1 MATRITRVAGR
12 HGGFL
17 SDSAGIQPHQID
29 LVYASVAAFLTAKSA
44 GGNNSASAEDGDA
57 FYHTGVDAL
66 VVYDGAE
73 ARWKRFG
80 DRRYMYT
87 KFRGPAMGNTLAG
100 AAAAGATGS
109 LNCLSVEGEQH
120 EYHIKGAGQ
129 TITVPV
135 SVAAGLD
142 VSLDATDDEGLEIV
156 FGGEGGA
163 SEGYSK
169 LAFVVGTDAFF
180 AKLKFSIADVSDTD
194 DCAFF
199 FRALEAHEANFDD
212 YDTLVSLNVISGDI
226 KIETIVNDAAT
237 TTTDTTDN
245 WADTET
251 HTLEIYVSADG
262 VVTYKI
268 DGAAPTATAALTL
281 ADADTVVPG
290 LFLLHA
296 ASSTAG
302 VVLKEF
308 ECGRQL

>member
-1 MATRITRVAGR
+1 
-12 HGGFL
+12 
-17 SDSAGIQPHQID
+17 
-29 LVYASVAAFLTAKSA
+29 LVYASVAAFLAAKSA
-44 GGNNSASAEDGDA
+44 SGNNSASAEDGDA

-66 VVYDGAE
+66 VVYDSAE
-73 ARWKRFG
+73 ARWKRHG

-100 AAAAGATGS
+100 AAASGSTGA
-109 LNCLSVEGEQH
+109 LNILACEGELH

-129 TITVPV
+129 TATVPYT
-135 SVAAGLD
+135 VANGLN
-142 VSLDATDDEGLEIV
+142 VSLDAADDEGLEIV

-169 LAFVVGTDAFF
+169 LGFTVGTDAFF
-180 AKLKFSIADVSDTD
+180 CKLKFEIADVSDTD
-194 DCAFF
+194 DCALF
-199 FRALEAHEANFDD
+199 FRKLEAHEANFDD

-226 KIETIVNDAAT
+226 KIETMVNDAVA
-237 TTTDTTDN
+237 TTTDTTNN
-245 WADTET
+245 WADTEE
-251 HTLEIYVSADG
+251 HTLELYVSAAG
-262 VVTYKI
+262 VVTYQI

-281 ADADTVVPG
+281 ADADVVVPG

-296 ASSTAG
+296 AASTAG